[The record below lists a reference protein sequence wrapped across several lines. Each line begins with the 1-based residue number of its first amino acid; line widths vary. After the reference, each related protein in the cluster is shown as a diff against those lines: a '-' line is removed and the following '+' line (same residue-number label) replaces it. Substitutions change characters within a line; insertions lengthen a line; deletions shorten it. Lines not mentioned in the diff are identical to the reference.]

1 MGLEADIRTALLTM
15 DAVTALVGAGS
26 LARIRPDRLHED
38 DTFPAIIVEVDRETP
53 QNDISGVGGLRI
65 SSVNLICRATTRA
78 GSRALAEAVRVNG
91 TNPGTG
97 LAGYTSA
104 TLDAVL
110 ESMTTGFVP
119 KDDGSDQGWYD
130 TNMDF
135 TTIQTETT

>member
-1 MGLEADIRTALLTM
+1 MGVEADIRTALLAM
-15 DAVTALVGAGS
+15 SAVTGLVGASS

-38 DTFPAIIVEVDRETP
+38 DTLPAVIVEVDSEVP

-78 GSRALAEAVRVNG
+78 GSRALAEAVRTNG

-97 LAGYTSA
+97 LAGYAGAS
-104 TLDAVL
+104 LDAVL
-110 ESMTTGFVP
+110 ETMTTAYVP

-135 TTIQTETT
+135 TVIQTETT